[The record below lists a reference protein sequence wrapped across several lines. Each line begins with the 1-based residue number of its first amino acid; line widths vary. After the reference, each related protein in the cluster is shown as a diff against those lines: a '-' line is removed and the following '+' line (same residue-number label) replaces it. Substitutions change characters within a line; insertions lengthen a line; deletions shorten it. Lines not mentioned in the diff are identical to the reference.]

1 MQIWT
6 LGLIVGTVL
15 VMLIGVLYG
24 ALRQQPTERPEM
36 PVVMV
41 ALGSAI
47 SMVWVAAGVLTIQ
60 ALL

>member
-6 LGLIVGTVL
+6 LGLVVGTVL

-36 PVVMV
+36 PIVMV
-41 ALGSAI
+41 ALGGAI
-47 SMVWVAAGVLTIQ
+47 SMVWVAVGVLTVH

>member
-36 PVVMV
+36 AVVMV

-47 SMVWVAAGVLTIQ
+47 SMVWVAAGVLTVQ